1 MNTLALIFALT
12 SIALAKIDV
21 RTAPEGSGLPQLA
34 AREVTRYLYLR
45 TGVLPEQ
52 IAQDGAIVI
61 AKGFDAG
68 DG

>member
-1 MNTLALIFALT
+1 MNTLPYFRPHQHCLGQDRCADRAGGL
-12 SIALAKIDV
+12 
-21 RTAPEGSGLPQLA
+21 GLPQLA